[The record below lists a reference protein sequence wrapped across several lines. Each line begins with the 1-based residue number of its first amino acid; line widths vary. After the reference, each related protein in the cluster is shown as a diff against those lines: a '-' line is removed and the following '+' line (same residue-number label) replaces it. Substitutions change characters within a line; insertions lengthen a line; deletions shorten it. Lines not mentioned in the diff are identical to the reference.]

1 MKTIDNVLGLL
12 KIGHVAVRTDGAAV
26 IKMPDDR
33 AKKIEKYNLLDRV
46 ERVGFRDRIV
56 SPSEFVQVVGCEL
69 TIAGKIYKPKGY
81 KKPVK
86 KVLNLV

>member
-1 MKTIDNVLGLL
+1 MKTIDNVIGLV

-26 IKMPDDR
+26 IKLSDER
-33 AKKIEKYNLLDRV
+33 ANKIEKYNLLDRV

-69 TIAGKIYKPKGY
+69 TIAGKVYKPVAV
-81 KKPVK
+81 KKKIK
-86 KVLNLV
+86 KVLSLI